1 MSLAISPAVIHIVK
15 LSETAAGYLRIMFF
29 MCSFNLIGYAI
40 NCVTISEIFC
50 AGRDSKFGLC
60 CDSVVMWC
68 IAVPAGLIAAFWLK
82 LPVVWVFF
90 IVNLDELLKV
100 PAVYV
105 PFATAS

>member
-1 MSLAISPAVIHIVK
+1 
-15 LSETAAGYLRIMFF
+15 MFF